1 MFEGKLPGKPA
12 AQPPLDASGGSAANL
27 RPVSWSDLVTRFD
40 AVRELRAELG
50 TGESGGGASFD
61 PDSARHIAE
70 IGEGK
75 RDINL
80 DNLANGKAADGMA
93 RPTMN
98 GAASDD
104 PRT

>member
-1 MFEGKLPGKPA
+1 MFEGKL
-12 AQPPLDASGGSAANL
+12 SGGGALQPFDGTGGVRQL
-27 RPVSWSDLVTRFD
+27 RPVSWRDLVARFD
-40 AVRELRAELG
+40 AVRELRVELG
-50 TGESGGGASFD
+50 TGETADGASFD

-70 IGEGK
+70 LDESK

-80 DNLANGKAADGMA
+80 DDLADGKATGGMG
-93 RPTMN
+93 RPNTN

>member
-1 MFEGKLPGKPA
+1 MFEGKLSGRGA
-12 AQPPLDASGGSAANL
+12 LQPFDGTGGVRQL
-27 RPVSWSDLVTRFD
+27 RPVSWRDLVARFD
-40 AVRELRAELG
+40 AVRELRVVLG
-50 TGESGGGASFD
+50 TGETADGASFD

-70 IGEGK
+70 LDESK

-80 DNLANGKAADGMA
+80 DDLADGKATGGMG
-93 RPTMN
+93 RPNTN